1 MKNRIKFI
9 IIFFI
14 LFWILLISRIYF
26 ISIKSN
32 RYYDEL
38 AKRNIIKTE
47 YLTPPRGMIVD
58 RNGVNLAV
66 NKLGFSIY
74 LIPHLTKKSKKE
86 QLKKDIN
93 YLFQYFPNLK
103 KEKIYKTYKRADTP
117 YNHKPIQIVKFIK
130 YNDLISK
137 YVSFLSN
144 KDFSIKPNS
153 KRYYPFGNTASHII
167 GYVAKA
173 TTKDI
178 EQSSVAKFT
187 KTSGKNGIEKYYN
200 TLLEG
205 ELGYKKIKVTA
216 LNQEVSLLEKKRPTS
231 KNIAL
236 SIDIKFQKYLEN
248 IFEDQTGA
256 LIIMNAQDGSIL
268 AAASYPEYNINE
280 FVEGISQKR
289 WNQLITDLNHPFTNK
304 FVQGLYPPGSSTKP
318 LVSLSFINS
327 QLVNEKENFL
337 CEGIMSV
344 GRRNF
349 RCWSRYGHGKTDM
362 KKAIRE
368 SCDVYFYKGGLRV
381 GIDKISTDLT
391 RYGFGKKTLIDLPS
405 EFIGTVP
412 SRNWKIQKF
421 GESWYKGETLNTVIG
436 QGNFLVTPIQIAVS
450 TALVATAKQITPHF
464 IKKIGDQEIKYEKKD
479 ILTSREIKALPTIR
493 KAMFEV
499 CNNKR
504 GTAYKYNSSIINIA
518 GKTGTSQVV
527 GIPQTEVK
535 RMSENDLA
543 YFKKSHAWLTT
554 YAPYK
559 NPKYIVTALVE
570 HGGHGGSAAGDII
583 SKVYNKL
590 VQFGY
595 IDKKY
600 VKKEYLTILEDT
612 NSSKDI
618 NISNNKTTSPKIP

>member
-9 IIFFI
+9 SIFFI

-26 ISIKSN
+26 LSIKSN

-38 AKRNIIKTE
+38 AKRNIVKTE
-47 YLTPPRGMIVD
+47 YLTHPRGMIKD

-74 LIPHLTKKSKKE
+74 LIPHLTRKSKKK
-86 QLKKDIN
+86 QFQQDLI
-93 YLFQYFPNLK
+93 YLEKYFPNLNQK
-103 KEKIYKTYKRADTP
+103 KIEKIYKRADTP
-117 YNHKPIQIVKFIK
+117 YNHRPIQIVNFIN

-153 KRYYPFGNTASHII
+153 KRYYPFGSTASHVI

-173 TTKDI
+173 NSKDI

-200 TLLEG
+200 TILEG

-216 LNQEVSLLEKKRPTS
+216 LNKEVAILKEKKS
-231 KNIAL
+231 SSSNISL
-236 SIDIKFQKYLEN
+236 SIDIKLQKYLEN

-268 AAASYPEYNINE
+268 AAASYPEYDINE
-280 FVEGISQKR
+280 FVEGMSQKR
-289 WNQLITDLNHPFTNK
+289 WDKMITDLNHPFTNK
-304 FVQGLYPPGSSTKP
+304 FIQGLYPPGSSTKP

-327 QLVNEKENFL
+327 QLISERENFL

-344 GRRNF
+344 GRRHF
-349 RCWSRYGHGKTDM
+349 RCWSRYGHGKTNM
-362 KKAIRE
+362 TKAIRE

-391 RYGFGKKTLIDLPS
+391 RYGFGKKTFIDLPS

-436 QGNFLVTPIQIAVS
+436 QGNFLVTPIQIAVA
-450 TALVATAKQITPHF
+450 TALVATSKQVTPHF
-464 IKKIGDQEIKYEKKD
+464 IKKIGEEKIKYERRN
-479 ILTSREIKALPTIR
+479 ILTTQEKKALPTIR

-527 GIPQTEVK
+527 GIPQDEVK
-535 RMSENDLA
+535 RMSEDDLA

-559 NPKYIVTALVE
+559 NPKYIITALVE

-600 VKKEYLTILEDT
+600 VKKEYLSMLEDT
-612 NSSKDI
+612 NSSKDL
-618 NISNNKTTSPKIP
+618 NISALSIPKK